1 MAPKVEMVAKIDQ
14 YLKAL
19 PEDERLYTENEMKKM
34 LRILAHIIGSDRD
47 VDPVIHEMT
56 PTFKKI
62 VPLAYACFEE
72 LGWKI

>member
-1 MAPKVEMVAKIDQ
+1 MTPKGEMVAQIDR
-14 YLKAL
+14 YLEAL
-19 PEDERLYTENEMKKM
+19 SEGERLYTEKEMKKM

-72 LGWKI
+72 LGWQI

>member
-1 MAPKVEMVAKIDQ
+1 MTPKGEMVAKIDQ
-14 YLKAL
+14 YLEAL
-19 PEDERLYTENEMKKM
+19 SEDERLYTEKEMKKM

-72 LGWKI
+72 LGWRI

>member
-1 MAPKVEMVAKIDQ
+1 MVAKIDQ
-14 YLKAL
+14 YLETL
-19 PEDERLYTENEMKKM
+19 SEDERLYTEKEMKKI

-72 LGWKI
+72 LGWRI